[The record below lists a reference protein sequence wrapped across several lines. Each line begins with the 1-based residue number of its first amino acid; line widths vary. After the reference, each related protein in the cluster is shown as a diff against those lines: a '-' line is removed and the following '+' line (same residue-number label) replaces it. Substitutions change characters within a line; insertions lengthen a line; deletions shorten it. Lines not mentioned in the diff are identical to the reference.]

1 MGEGTRLRELVGQRQ
16 WTYQA
21 FTIQFTRAARTVADR
36 DGEPRLAR
44 LAVSEATFRRWT
56 GGALRTR
63 PGADVCRVLEELF
76 QRPAA
81 DLFAAPPVPQRALA
95 APVEAFSFSN
105 SIRENLS
112 VAARNALRFTALSQ
126 TGADPVA
133 IEALTG
139 EAARLAA
146 LYPTAPLHEFL
157 GDLVN
162 LQEITYRLLETR
174 QQPTA
179 QRELHLV
186 AALSTGLLAKASHD
200 QADPTTAMTLA
211 RAAYLAADYAA
222 HPGLKA
228 WVRGIQALTAYWAGW
243 PQQAADFAACAQEES
258 LTGTITAWLPALEAR
273 AHAALGDAGSAR
285 EALERTQTA
294 REHLVPSDLDEF
306 GGLLTFPD
314 AQQTY
319 YQAEALVLADPASP
333 EALNAATQAVAAYSD
348 PDSPHW
354 AFGDEAGSRT
364 HQALALIAAGQLD
377 GALDILEPVL
387 NLPPAQRTH
396 GIAVCVRRIATAL
409 PAQTADQPRLS
420 RQIREGVEEFD
431 HTTLRALTR

>member
-1 MGEGTRLRELVGQRQ
+1 MGEGTRLRELVSQRQ

-21 FTIQFTRAARTVADR
+21 FTIQFARAARTVADR

-44 LAVSEATFRRWT
+44 LTVTESTFRRWA

-81 DLFAAPPVPQRALA
+81 DLFAAPPVPQRAPA
-95 APVEAFSFSN
+95 ASVEAFSFST

-162 LQEITYRLLETR
+162 LQEVTYRLLESR
-174 QQPTA
+174 QQPTV

-200 QADPTTAMTLA
+200 QADPRTAMTLA
-211 RAAYLAADYAA
+211 RAAYLAADYAG

-243 PQQAADFAACAQEES
+243 PQQAADFAASAHEES

-273 AHAALGDAGSAR
+273 AHAALGDAGSVR
-285 EALERTQTA
+285 EALERTQAA
-294 REHLVPSDLDEF
+294 RDRLVPSDLDEF

-314 AQQTY
+314 AG
-319 YQAEALVLADPASP
+319 LARSARRRDP
-333 EALNAATQAVAAYSD
+333 
-348 PDSPHW
+348 
-354 AFGDEAGSRT
+354 GRG
-364 HQALALIAAGQLD
+364 
-377 GALDILEPVL
+377 
-387 NLPPAQRTH
+387 
-396 GIAVCVRRIATAL
+396 
-409 PAQTADQPRLS
+409 RL
-420 RQIREGVEEFD
+420 
-431 HTTLRALTR
+431 